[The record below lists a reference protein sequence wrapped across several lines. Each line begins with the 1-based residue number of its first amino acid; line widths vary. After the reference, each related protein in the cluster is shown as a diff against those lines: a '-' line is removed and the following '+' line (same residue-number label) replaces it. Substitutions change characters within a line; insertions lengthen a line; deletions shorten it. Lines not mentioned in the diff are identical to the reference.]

1 MDNIYIAFFR
11 RLGNL
16 EKPSLLNKNIGVVN
30 LVGNEITNSLINM
43 VDQLIAFIP
52 TLLAIIVLIILG
64 KIVGTFLGKLGA
76 KVLDKIGLDDLIDR
90 TVIGGMIKRGQMS
103 TVGFFDAVIR
113 WFVYI
118 IFAMIILDLLNIQAV
133 NNFVSLI
140 VFYIPLL
147 ISAFVV
153 LLIGLLIV
161 DFISDLIKRL
171 LVAAGIDEKFEK
183 TAFGASVVSGGLT
196 ASGIIAGLI
205 RLFGYLMFL
214 TAASDILRLTML
226 TQLLISITQYLPR
239 LFTGI
244 LILMIGVLS
253 IDIVMDYLSGTV
265 KGMNIEGTEIILPLL
280 RGFLFLIV
288 ILVALDTMLVNTS
301 ILYLFFGPLA
311 WGIAIVVAFK
321 YGVKDAIVAYA
332 KERK

>member
-1 MDNIYIAFFR
+1 
-11 RLGNL
+11 
-16 EKPSLLNKNIGVVN
+16 VVN
-30 LVGNEITNSLINM
+30 LVGNEITNSLVNM
-43 VDQLIAFIP
+43 VNQFIAFIP
-52 TLLAIIVLIILG
+52 TLVAIILLIIIG
-64 KIVGTFLGKLGA
+64 KILGTFLCRLGA
-76 KVLDKIGLDDLIDR
+76 RVLDKIGLDDLVDR
-90 TVIGGMIKRGQMS
+90 TAIGGMIKRGQMS

-113 WFVYI
+113 WFIYI

-133 NNFVSLI
+133 NDFVSLI
-140 VFYIPLL
+140 VLYIPLI
-147 ISAFVV
+147 ISAFVI

-161 DFISDLIKRL
+161 DFISDLVKKL
-171 LVAAGIDEKFEK
+171 LVAAGVDEKFER
-183 TAFGASVVSGGLT
+183 TAFGASVISGGLT

-265 KGMNIEGTEIILPLL
+265 KGMNIEGAEIIVSLL

-332 KERK
+332 RERK

>member
-1 MDNIYIAFFR
+1 M
-11 RLGNL
+11 
-16 EKPSLLNKNIGVVN
+16 VN
-30 LVGNEITNSLINM
+30 
-43 VDQLIAFIP
+43 QFIAFIP
-52 TLLAIIVLIILG
+52 TLVAIILLIIVG

-76 KVLDKIGLDDLIDR
+76 KILDKIGLDDLIDK
-90 TVIGGMIKRGQMS
+90 TVIGGMIRKGQMS

-113 WFVYI
+113 WFIYI
-118 IFAMIILDLLNIQAV
+118 IFAMIILDLLNIEAV

-140 VFYIPLL
+140 VFYIPLV
-147 ISAFVV
+147 ISAFIV

-161 DFISDLIKRL
+161 DFISDLVKRL
-171 LVAAGIDEKFEK
+171 LVTTGIDEKFEQ
-183 TAFGASVVSGGLT
+183 TAFGASVRSGGMT
-196 ASGIIAGLI
+196 ASSIIAGLI
-205 RLFGYLMFL
+205 RLFGYLIFL
-214 TAASDILRLTML
+214 TAASDILQLTMV

-244 LILMIGVLS
+244 LILMIGILT

-265 KGMNIEGTEIILPLL
+265 KGMNVEGTEIILPLL
-280 RGFLFLIV
+280 RGFLLLIV
-288 ILVALDTMLVNTS
+288 VLVALDTMLINTS